1 MTRKGFGLITAIVVM
16 ITVATLM
23 TLMMS
28 LSSSSV
34 KTTVDVYLKEQSEL
48 LARSATEY
56 ALLAISG
63 HNNSNNCIQNIDIGY
78 PEANPTHEA
87 NLTIWYIGTSIPN
100 CAGSILDNNITTP
113 ESNLTAII
121 DVVVNVVAPGIT
133 EPIRVHRRTIQ
144 KP

>member
-1 MTRKGFGLITAIVVM
+1 LIRRGFGLITAIVVM

-28 LSSSSV
+28 LSGTSL
-34 KTTVDVYLKEQSEL
+34 KTTVDIYLKEQSEL

-63 HNNSNNCIQNIDIGY
+63 HNNSNNCIQNINIEY
-78 PEANPTHEA
+78 PETNPTHEA
-87 NLTIWYIGTSIPN
+87 NLTLWYIGNSIPN
-100 CAGSILDNNITTP
+100 CVGSVLFDDIDTN
-113 ESNLTAII
+113 ESNFTVII
-121 DVVVNVVAPGIT
+121 DVVVNVVADGIT